1 MRSKMMRKVKDM
13 DTSEKVMLI
22 LMAVIMSLV
31 LTIVTKEIIMQH
43 GKKHSMSMTDV
54 KESTPKTQEVTLNH
68 ILNAQN
74 GVTSY
79 LGTTVH
85 NDQQQDTIATRK
97 EETLP
102 ILVSYM
108 LHYNKLKHVLKHDR
122 KNTTHLPQAAITR
135 HKTLK
140 RKPLQ
145 RRKTSLLG
153 TLKQQ
158 KADDINDPDIRYV
171 FITCCMRLFELL
183 F

>member
-1 MRSKMMRKVKDM
+1 MRKVKDM
-13 DTSEKVMLI
+13 DTSEKVMFI

-31 LTIVTKEIIMQH
+31 LTIVTKEIVMQQV
-43 GKKHSMSMTDV
+43 KRHSMSMTDV
-54 KESTPKTQEVTLNH
+54 KESTPKPQDVTLNR
-68 ILNAQN
+68 ILKTQN

-79 LGTTVH
+79 LGPTVH
-85 NDQQQDTIATRK
+85 NGQHQKKIATSK

-108 LHYNKLKHVLKHDR
+108 LHYNKLKHVFKHGR
-122 KNTTHLPQAAITR
+122 KNTSNLPQAVITR
-135 HKTLK
+135 HKKLK

-158 KADDINDPDIRYV
+158 KADDINNPDIRV
-171 FITCCMRLFELL
+171 SV
-183 F
+183 